1 LLEAVPHRPR
11 PRARAGRSHGDL
23 VGIVTIGDLVK
34 EIIGQQAQV
43 IDELEHYIRGV

>member
-1 LLEAVPHRPR
+1 LLEAVSHRPR
-11 PRARAGRSHGDL
+11 PRARAGRSHDDL